1 MSQIFL
7 EHRWPLQLIST
18 EWLPARPG
26 CTKNWH
32 QLKYVFV
39 YRIWTI
45 WNIFIAQYKKLEK
58 IKDKHLH
65 SIQCCVHG
73 YSREMVH
80 KLANY
85 WCPNKHWKLDI
96 IYSIRLLIQNI
107 SLKFSTVARTFVKK
121 PTIATGNR
129 LGWRI
134 ASAAGQAK
142 FHSCSTKLP
151 NK

>member
-1 MSQIFL
+1 MTVAADI
-7 EHRWPLQLIST
+7 
-18 EWLPARPG
+18 
-26 CTKNWH
+26 NWVATCKTRLH
-32 QLKYVFV
+32 NELASIEVCFRVSHMDYMNF
-39 YRIWTI
+39 
-45 WNIFIAQYKKLEK
+45 FFFCAQNKKLEK

-85 WCPNKHWKLDI
+85 WCPDKHWKLDI